1 MLTRSANF
9 SIYDILAYPTFV
21 TPEISIKFNVLEFTK
36 ICVYTLKQQKHM
48 TKVTKIQITHTSNRY
63 TAFLYRTEKINK

>member
-21 TPEISIKFNVLEFTK
+21 TPEISIKFNVLEFMK
-36 ICVYTLKQQKHM
+36 ICVYTLKQQRHM
-48 TKVTKIQITHTSNRY
+48 TKVTKIQITHTHLTDTLHS
-63 TAFLYRTEKINK
+63 YREQRK